1 LDKEKKAQL
10 ERLWPFLLVEPL
22 RLTEEEIKDILGAKE
37 LLENHL
43 RSISG
48 GFPSSWERALRHHKK
63 KEELSKLST
72 EELKAMD
79 REINKDREAF
89 FRSVDARE
97 EAGEDVGDS
106 AFEGPPVD
114 SDEHIVYELLKERET
129 SEIRMSSASGK
140 PAISEDTE

>member
-1 LDKEKKAQL
+1 VAFSTRRTVK
-10 ERLWPFLLVEPL
+10 LLG
-22 RLTEEEIKDILGAKE
+22 D
-37 LLENHL
+37 HL
-43 RSISG
+43 RSILG
-48 GFPSSWERALRHHKK
+48 GFPSSWKRALRHHKR

-79 REINKDREAF
+79 RKISGDREAF
-89 FRSVDARE
+89 FRSVNARE

-129 SEIRMSSASGK
+129 SE
-140 PAISEDTE
+140 T